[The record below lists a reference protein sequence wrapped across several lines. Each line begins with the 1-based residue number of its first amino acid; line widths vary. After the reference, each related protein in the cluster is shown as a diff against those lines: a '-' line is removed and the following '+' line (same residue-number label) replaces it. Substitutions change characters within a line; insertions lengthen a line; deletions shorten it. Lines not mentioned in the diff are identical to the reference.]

1 MTQPEITGHTRVV
14 GVIAHPV
21 EHTLSPPMHNAEFR
35 RLGLDWVYVPWD
47 VLPENLPAA
56 VKGLRAL
63 GVAGFNVT
71 IPHKQAIMPLLDRIE
86 YEAEVIGAVNTV
98 TCTGGV
104 LTGFNT
110 DMYGWQEDIQQDI
123 SLEGRAVCLLGV
135 GGAAR
140 AVSVGA
146 YRAGAP
152 RLVLAHRPDDD
163 GQAEALAAHLREKCR
178 GAEVET
184 VSLDSAACSDLF
196 RSCQVV
202 VNATPV
208 GMASSPGSPV
218 PADWLHNGQYLYD
231 VIYTPA
237 ETELMRA
244 ARAAGCR
251 VRGGLGMLARQGAM
265 AFKLW
270 TGTAPDPL
278 AMEATLRQ
286 RLGL

>member
-1 MTQPEITGHTRVV
+1 MTQPDITGRTRVV

-47 VLPENLPAA
+47 VAPEHLPAA
-56 VKGLRAL
+56 VAGLRAL

-71 IPHKQAIMPLLDRIE
+71 IPHKQAVIPLLDQVE
-86 YEAEVIGAVNTV
+86 YEAEIIGAVNTV
-98 TCTGGV
+98 TCEGGV

-110 DMYGWQEDIQQDI
+110 DMSGWQEDIQQDV
-123 SLEGRAVCLLGV
+123 SLEGRLVCLVGV

-140 AVSVGA
+140 AISVGA

-152 RLVLAHRPDDD
+152 RLVLAHRPEDL
-163 GQAEALAAHLREKCR
+163 GQADTLAAHLREKCR
-178 GAEVET
+178 GASVET
-184 VSLDSAACSDLF
+184 VSLDSPACREAV
-196 RSCQVV
+196 RSCDVV

-208 GMASSPGSPV
+208 GMASCPGLPL
-218 PADWLHNGQYLYD
+218 PAEWLHAAQYVYD

-244 ARAAGCR
+244 ARAMGCS

-278 AMEATLRQ
+278 AMEATLRRQ
-286 RLGL
+286 LGI